1 LLINKSGGSI
11 ILIALDFLCK
21 SRKWEQISATY
32 VCIYSLTK
40 KKITPGEEQQLMAAP
55 AILKKCREAT
65 NIYDCLSL
73 HKESASFQG
82 RV

>member
-1 LLINKSGGSI
+1 MCAFILL
-11 ILIALDFLCK
+11 
-21 SRKWEQISATY
+21 Q
-32 VCIYSLTK
+32 

-55 AILKKCREAT
+55 TILKKCREAT